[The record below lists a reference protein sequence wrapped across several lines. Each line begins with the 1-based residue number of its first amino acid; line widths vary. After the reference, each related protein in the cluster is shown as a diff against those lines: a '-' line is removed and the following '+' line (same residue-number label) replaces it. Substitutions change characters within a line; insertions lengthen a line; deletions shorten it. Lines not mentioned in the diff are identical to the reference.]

1 MSKKGS
7 TLPYLNTSISWGGMI
22 STEPLSLKVVDA
34 RPEHMHAT
42 KQISFQDQDS
52 PSTQSTCQSYTEVA
66 SSGDDEHDYWEMVQ
80 TNFSFHYADP
90 HYGGLLATPYLP
102 HAPCTHGMLTFSSQ
116 RIIVAEHAPF
126 KCSLRFYFWCS
137 SSSNGTSTSDN
148 SGTMVVPIDSCSFRV
163 LVYVNGHVITRE
175 SIIFLSLK
183 NVTISLPSVPFPIHP
198 QTIFCNTDAAW
209 KSDSGTGGLAWIFSN
224 QDGSEVGRGSSF
236 QDHISSACMA
246 EALAIRQAL
255 LSAIDL
261 NINHI
266 WLRSDSQVL
275 VRALESGWRPID
287 LYGVLS
293 DIVTISSSSFTS
305 CFFTF
310 DLKKLSIRYHRLIL
324 NQTCNPQMVGMVPGR
339 VALPV
344 EITETESVFV
354 NAKQYHAIM
363 RRRQQRAKLEA
374 QNKLIKARKPYLHE
388 SRHVHAL
395 KRPRGSGGR
404 FLNTKKL
411 LQESQQAAA
420 KEQERDKSVQQ
431 ANMSRFKA
439 HHMLQHNKD
448 RGSTTSGSDI
458 TSVSDGAADI
468 FGHTEF
474 QFSGFPTTQTN
485 RAMLVHGQ
493 SNDMHGGGDLH
504 HFSVHI

>member
-1 MSKKGS
+1 MNQKKKVKVLLMDMVVSQERHQMSKKGS

-22 STEPLSLKVVDA
+22 PNDPLSLKVVDA
-34 RPEHMHAT
+34 RTEHMHTT

-66 SSGDDEHDYWEMVQ
+66 SSGDDHPSRQISFSTKSGSEEETQRKVSATHAKTGAMTSLPNMHFAPPQ

-102 HAPCTHGMLTFSSQ
+102 HAP
-116 RIIVAEHAPF
+116 
-126 KCSLRFYFWCS
+126 
-137 SSSNGTSTSDN
+137 
-148 SGTMVVPIDSCSFRV
+148 
-163 LVYVNGHVITRE
+163 
-175 SIIFLSLK
+175 
-183 NVTISLPSVPFPIHP
+183 
-198 QTIFCNTDAAW
+198 
-209 KSDSGTGGLAWIFSN
+209 
-224 QDGSEVGRGSSF
+224 
-236 QDHISSACMA
+236 
-246 EALAIRQAL
+246 
-255 LSAIDL
+255 
-261 NINHI
+261 
-266 WLRSDSQVL
+266 
-275 VRALESGWRPID
+275 
-287 LYGVLS
+287 
-293 DIVTISSSSFTS
+293 
-305 CFFTF
+305 
-310 DLKKLSIRYHRLIL
+310 
-324 NQTCNPQMVGMVPGR
+324 TCNPQMVGMVPGR

-344 EITETESVFV
+344 EITEAEPVFV

-411 LQESQQAAA
+411 LQESEQVAA

-439 HHMLQHNKD
+439 HMLQHNKD
-448 RGSTTSGSDI
+448 RGGSTTSGSDV
-458 TSVSDGAADI
+458 TCVSDRADI

-474 QFSGFPTTQTN
+474 QFSGFPIPTQTN

-493 SNDMHGGGDLH
+493 SNDMHGGGELH

>member
-66 SSGDDEHDYWEMVQ
+66 SSGDDEHDYWE

-102 HAPCTHGMLTFSSQ
+102 HAP
-116 RIIVAEHAPF
+116 
-126 KCSLRFYFWCS
+126 
-137 SSSNGTSTSDN
+137 
-148 SGTMVVPIDSCSFRV
+148 
-163 LVYVNGHVITRE
+163 
-175 SIIFLSLK
+175 
-183 NVTISLPSVPFPIHP
+183 
-198 QTIFCNTDAAW
+198 
-209 KSDSGTGGLAWIFSN
+209 
-224 QDGSEVGRGSSF
+224 
-236 QDHISSACMA
+236 
-246 EALAIRQAL
+246 
-255 LSAIDL
+255 
-261 NINHI
+261 
-266 WLRSDSQVL
+266 
-275 VRALESGWRPID
+275 
-287 LYGVLS
+287 
-293 DIVTISSSSFTS
+293 
-305 CFFTF
+305 
-310 DLKKLSIRYHRLIL
+310 
-324 NQTCNPQMVGMVPGR
+324 TCNPQMVGMVPGR

-344 EITETESVFV
+344 EIAETESVFV

-439 HHMLQHNKD
+439 HMLQHNKD
-448 RGSTTSGSDI
+448 RGSTTSGSDT

-468 FGHTEF
+468 FEHTEF